1 MSLVSTLQHLIASH
15 TYIIEII
22 SVNMLCAV
30 IAWSSLVSVSHWLRL
45 LSADNDSR
53 IVCLDWLGL
62 NMLVCTQ
69 ESAAKQFL
77 KGCVVNKASDR
88 FHDRLYPAPRHTGLG
103 YMD

>member
-1 MSLVSTLQHLIASH
+1 MLQHLIASH

-30 IAWSSLVSVSHWLRL
+30 IAWSSLVLVSHWLRL
-45 LSADNDSR
+45 LSAADNDSR

-62 NMLVCTQ
+62 ILLVCTQ

-77 KGCVVNKASDR
+77 QGCVVNKASDR
-88 FHDRLYPAPRHTGLG
+88 FHNRLYPAPRHTGCG

>member
-1 MSLVSTLQHLIASH
+1 MLQHLIASH

-45 LSADNDSR
+45 LSAADNDSR
-53 IVCLDWLGL
+53 IVRLDWL

-69 ESAAKQFL
+69 R
-77 KGCVVNKASDR
+77 SDCR
-88 FHDRLYPAPRHTGLG
+88 SGFGWAVA
-103 YMD
+103 